1 LPLHFPPPHTHTR
14 CPAGYGPAEASPV
27 LRDFAGRWKASIEA
41 MHREVA
47 AQVPEPGCSRELL
60 QVRSAV
66 KQHVT
71 A

>member
-1 LPLHFPPPHTHTR
+1 M
-14 CPAGYGPAEASPV
+14 

-60 QVRSAV
+60 QVRLV
-66 KQHVT
+66 EQHVHACMDAVFRMSHGNVGDAGT
-71 A
+71 DG